1 MNIIF
6 YNMKQVTPYEG
17 KKSKGHD
24 FGFIASTLSDQ
35 SVCVYVTKP

>member
-1 MNIIF
+1 MNVTF
-6 YNMKQVTPYEG
+6 YTMKQVTPYEG

-24 FGFIASTLSDQ
+24 LVSLHQHYQ